1 MAFFKARHT
10 ADALKEQGEGGK
22 FINKS
27 GIYPV
32 TINFVSVQ
40 VNDKNARS
48 LVFNVDYEG
57 SSNTLYGMTLDN
69 NDGSENFKMNIFN
82 KLVIIA
88 GLEVVAD
95 PVIETHKVGKDQ
107 VEKDFAVLADFSGLE
122 VQIRVQEEYSIWNN
136 ELSEKREIRGFYRA
150 DGATAGEIEAGE
162 GFGTKRQKDEEF
174 KDAVTYKDN
183 LTAEKVAEMK
193 KAKAAKASGAKTSGT
208 ASTVAAPA
216 ENLFGN

>member
-1 MAFFKARHT
+1 MAFFKARRT
-10 ADALKEQGEGGK
+10 ADALREQGEGGNY
-22 FINKS
+22 INKS

-48 LVFNVDYEG
+48 LVFNVDYKG
-57 SSNTLYGMTLDN
+57 TTNILYGLTLDN

-88 GLEVVAD
+88 GLEVVSD
-95 PVIETHKVGKDQ
+95 PVIETRKVGKNQ
-107 VEKDFAVLADFSGLE
+107 IEKEFSVLTDFSGLE

-136 ELSEKREIRGFYRA
+136 ELSEKLEIRGFYRA

-162 GFGTKRQKDEEF
+162 GFGNKRKKDEEF

-193 KAKAAKASGAKTSGT
+193 KAKALKAKKSNT
-208 ASTVAAPA
+208 ASTMPPPA
-216 ENLFGN
+216 ENLFGS

>member
-22 FINKS
+22 FISKS

-48 LVFNVDYEG
+48 LVFNVNYEG

-88 GLEVVAD
+88 GLEIVAE
-95 PVIETHKVGKDQ
+95 PVAETHKVGKDQ

-136 ELSEKREIRGFYRA
+136 ELSEKKEIRGFYRA

-174 KDAVTYKDN
+174 KDAVTYKNN

-193 KAKAAKASGAKTSGT
+193 KTKASKTKAPS
-208 ASTVAAPA
+208 AAPTVAAPA